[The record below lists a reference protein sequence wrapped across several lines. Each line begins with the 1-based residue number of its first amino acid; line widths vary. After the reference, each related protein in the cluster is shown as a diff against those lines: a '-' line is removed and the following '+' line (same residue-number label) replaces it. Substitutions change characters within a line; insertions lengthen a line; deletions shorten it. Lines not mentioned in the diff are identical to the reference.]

1 VGVDIIIHTAETY
14 IMYEYISPPE
24 NGDRVDAN
32 AAPAAT
38 ALQNVCTYNIISG
51 LQ

>member
-1 VGVDIIIHTAETY
+1 VGVDIIIHAAETF
-14 IMYEYISPPE
+14 IIYEYISPSE

-32 AAPAAT
+32 AAAAT